1 MALNFLLL
9 VLGMLGVILPFFTL
23 NSLPLV
29 VAIALMI
36 ESVITWLE

>member
-9 VLGMLGVILPFFTL
+9 VLGLLGVIIPFFTL

-29 VAIALMI
+29 VAIALII
-36 ESVITWLE
+36 ES